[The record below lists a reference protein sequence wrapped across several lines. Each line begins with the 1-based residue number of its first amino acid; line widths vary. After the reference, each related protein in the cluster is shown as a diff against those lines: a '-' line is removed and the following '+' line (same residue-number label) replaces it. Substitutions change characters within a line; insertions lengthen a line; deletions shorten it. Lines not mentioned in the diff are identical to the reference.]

1 MLSQLDANAYRA
13 HCQTSDIILTLIQSA
28 CAHSSQGKFTYLLGK
43 QQTTNQQ
50 SGNEI
55 ALWVKPCVILQD
67 GGEAIVLINFLNLSL
82 SPLPRKV
89 ILI

>member
-1 MLSQLDANAYRA
+1 MQSTLSDQRYNP
-13 HCQTSDIILTLIQSA
+13 DIDSEC

-55 ALWVKPCVILQD
+55 ALWVKPCAILQD

-82 SPLPRKV
+82 SPLSRKV